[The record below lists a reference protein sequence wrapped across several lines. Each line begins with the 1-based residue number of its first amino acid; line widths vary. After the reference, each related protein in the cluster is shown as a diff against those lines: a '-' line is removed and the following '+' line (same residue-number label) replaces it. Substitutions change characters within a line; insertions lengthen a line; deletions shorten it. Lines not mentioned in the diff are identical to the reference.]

1 MGLTMKRIQNK
12 LIQGT
17 LLLTI
22 AGFLTRLIGFGYRI
36 FLADRLGEHL
46 LGIYQLIFPVY
57 GICFTIYGAGVQTTI
72 SQLVAAN
79 PEKGEKR
86 ERRNQSILK
95 WGLLLSLTLSLL
107 LLAIVR
113 QGASFISTRLLLEP
127 ACAPYL
133 KLFCL
138 LFPFCGVSACINGY
152 FYGKNSAKVPAV
164 SQMLEQLFRVFFVMA
179 LCVFLSL
186 SGEAGCQTAVIGTV
200 VGEAGA
206 CLYNCWQLYKNVQA
220 SRNLPLSAASV
231 GAAAKRKLFAMSTS
245 PASPVLSSLLFLFIT
260 LTSTK
265 LVLALL
271 HSVEAVFIPAALK
284 KFGLSPADALGI
296 YGILTGIALP
306 FILFPST
313 VTNSF
318 AVMLLPAIASAQAE
332 RHTSL
337 ISRYVTLSGK
347 YSLLI
352 GYLFTCLFLLFGRDF
367 GGVLFQSDTAG
378 TFILVLSWLCPFLY
392 LSTTFTSVINGLGK
406 TQLTFFITVASLIV
420 KIYFLIALVPIYGI
434 HAYLMGSLISQ
445 ILMTVLEWL
454 YLKKYICL
462 SLKKDFV
469 IPGSCLL
476 ALGCLSRFLYPL
488 FPMQKNRWLAIGTL
502 GTFCLAICII
512 YFAVL
517 AIARCIDLRELRE
530 SMK

>member
-1 MGLTMKRIQNK
+1 MKRIQNK

-22 AGFLTRLIGFGYRI
+22 AGFLTRIIGFGYRI
-36 FLADRLGEHL
+36 FLADCLGNHL

-72 SQLVAAN
+72 SQLIAAN
-79 PEKGEKR
+79 PETGTQR
-86 ERRNQSILK
+86 ERRNRAILK
-95 WGLLLSLTLSLL
+95 WGLLLSLSLSCLL
-107 LLAIVR
+107 LVIVYL
-113 QGASFISTRLLLEP
+113 GASFISTHLLLEP

-133 KLFCL
+133 KLLCL
-138 LFPFCGVSACINGY
+138 LFPFCGVSACINGF
-152 FYGKNSAKVPAV
+152 FYGKNSAKVPAI

-179 LCVFLSL
+179 VCVFLSL
-186 SGEAGCQTAVIGTV
+186 SGESGCEIAVIGMV
-200 VGEAGA
+200 VGEVGA
-206 CLYNCWQLYKNVQA
+206 CIYNCCQLGKALTA
-220 SRNLPLSAASV
+220 SHSLFPLSTALK
-231 GAAAKRKLFAMSTS
+231 KRSIARKTFDKKKR
-245 PASPVLSSLLFLFIT
+245 SPVLASLLFLFCT

-265 LVLALL
+265 LILSLL

-284 KFGLSPADALGI
+284 KYGLSPEDALGI

-318 AVMLLPAIASAQAE
+318 SVMLLPAIASAQAE
-332 RHTSL
+332 KHTSL
-337 ISRYVTLSGK
+337 IQRYVTLSGK

-352 GYLFTCLFLLFGRDF
+352 GYLFTCLFLIFGKDF
-367 GGVLFQSDTAG
+367 GSALFHSETAG
-378 TFILVLSWLCPFLY
+378 TFIVVLSWLCPFLY

-420 KIYFLIALVPIYGI
+420 KIYFLIVLVPQFGI

-445 ILMTVLEWL
+445 ILMTALEWL
-454 YLKKYICL
+454 YLKKYVTL
-462 SLKKDFV
+462 SLKNDFFIPV
-469 IPGSCLL
+469 ICLL
-476 ALGCLSRFLYPL
+476 ILGYFSKVIYILCPVEE
-488 FPMQKNRWLAIGTL
+488 NRWLAIGML
-502 GTFCLAICII
+502 GGFCLAICII
-512 YFAVL
+512 YVFVL
-517 AIARCIDLRELRE
+517 IITKCIDPRELRE

>member
-1 MGLTMKRIQNK
+1 MKRIQNK

-22 AGFLTRLIGFGYRI
+22 AGFLTRIIGFGYRV
-36 FLADRLGEHL
+36 FLADCLGDHL

-72 SQLVAAN
+72 SQMVAAN

-86 ERRNQSILK
+86 ERRNLSILK
-95 WGLLLSLTLSLL
+95 WGLLLSLSLALL
-107 LLAIVR
+107 LSGFVY
-113 QGASFISTRLLLEP
+113 QGASFISVHFLLEP

-133 KLFCL
+133 KLLCL
-138 LFPFCGVSACINGY
+138 LFPFCGLSACINGF
-152 FYGKNSAKVPAV
+152 FYGKNSAKVPAI
-164 SQMLEQLFRVFFVMA
+164 SQMLEQLFRVFFVVA
-179 LCVFLSL
+179 VCILLSL
-186 SGEAGCQTAVIGTV
+186 TGEAGCRMAVIGTV
-200 VGEAGA
+200 VGEVGA
-206 CLYNCWQLYKNVQA
+206 CLYNCYALYQ
-220 SRNLPLSAASV
+220 NLYTHRDFPLSATSIGAS
-231 GAAAKRKLFAMSTS
+231 AKRKLFSPNNS
-245 PASPVLSSLLFLFIT
+245 PASPVLTSLLFLFFT

-271 HSVEAVFIPAALK
+271 HSVEAIFIPAALK
-284 KFGLSPADALGI
+284 KFGLPPADALAI
-296 YGILTGIALP
+296 YGVLTGIALP

-332 RHTSL
+332 NHTPL
-337 ISRYVTLSGK
+337 IRRYVTLSGK

-367 GGVLFQSDTAG
+367 GKVLFQNETAG

-420 KIYFLIALVPIYGI
+420 KIYFLIALVPSFGI
-434 HAYLMGSLISQ
+434 HAYLVGSLISQ
-445 ILMTVLEWL
+445 ILMTLMEWI
-454 YLKKYICL
+454 YLRKYICL
-462 SLKKDFV
+462 SLGRDLF
-469 IPGSCLL
+469 IPVACLVM
-476 ALGCLSRFLYPL
+476 AGYLSKWIYVLCPIG
-488 FPMQKNRWLAIGTL
+488 KNRWLSMGIL
-502 GTFCLAICII
+502 GALCLAICLIYVVVLII
-512 YFAVL
+512 TK
-517 AIARCIDLRELRE
+517 CINTRELKE
-530 SMK
+530 SMH

>member
-1 MGLTMKRIQNK
+1 MKSIQNK

-22 AGFLTRLIGFGYRI
+22 AGFLTRIIGFGYRI
-36 FLADRLGEHL
+36 FLADCLGNHL

-72 SQLVAAN
+72 SQLIAAN
-79 PEKGEKR
+79 PETGAKR
-86 ERRNQSILK
+86 ERRNRSILM
-95 WGLLLSLTLSLL
+95 WGLLLSLSLSVLL
-107 LLAIVR
+107 LLTVYL
-113 QGASFISTRLLLEP
+113 GAAFISTHLLLEP

-133 KLFCL
+133 KLLCL
-138 LFPFCGVSACINGY
+138 LFPFCGISACINGF

-179 LCVFLSL
+179 VCVFLSL
-186 SGEAGCQTAVIGTV
+186 SGEAGCKTAVIGMV
-200 VGEAGA
+200 VGEVGA
-206 CLYNCWQLYKNVQA
+206 CLYNCYQLYKNLGTP
-220 SRNLPLSAASV
+220 SHTKP
-231 GAAAKRKLFAMSTS
+231 
-245 PASPVLSSLLFLFIT
+245 SPVLSSLLFLFFT

-265 LVLALL
+265 LVLSLL

-284 KFGLSPADALGI
+284 KYGLSPADALGI

-332 RHTSL
+332 KHTTL
-337 ISRYVTLSGK
+337 IQRYVSLSGK

-367 GGVLFQSDTAG
+367 GSTLFHSETAG

-406 TQLTFFITVASLIV
+406 TQLTFFITIISLLV
-420 KIYFLIALVPIYGI
+420 KIYFLIVLVPKFGI

-445 ILMTVLEWL
+445 ILMTLLEWI
-454 YLKKYICL
+454 YLNKFITL
-462 SLKKDFV
+462 SLKKDFFIPV
-469 IPGSCLL
+469 ISLL
-476 ALGCLSRFLYPL
+476 IVGYFSKFLYIL
-488 FPMQKNRWLAIGTL
+488 FPVQENRWLAIGFL
-502 GTFCLAICII
+502 GAFCLAICVI
-512 YFAVL
+512 YIFIL
-517 AIARCIDLRELRE
+517 TSTGCINPRELKE